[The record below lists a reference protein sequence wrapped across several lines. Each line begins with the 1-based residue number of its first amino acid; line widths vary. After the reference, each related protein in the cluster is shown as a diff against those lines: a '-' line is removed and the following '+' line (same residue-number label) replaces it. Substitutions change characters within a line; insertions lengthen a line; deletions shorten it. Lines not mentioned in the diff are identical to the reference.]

1 MVRILLIVIYALAS
15 ATIGSLAGMMQSL
28 PIGIASG
35 FIAFLLLCQIDGAVL
50 RRRFA
55 RQQKKEIAELESQ
68 CAANIANRE
77 ILLKGEIVKAIDK
90 GDAEAVAQ
98 LEKQLLSD
106 RKTLRAEC
114 EEKKEKVRSSTK
126 RDLN

>member
-1 MVRILLIVIYALAS
+1 MKSSYELAMERLGK
-15 ATIGSLAGMMQSL
+15 GSPTVKLTAE
-28 PIGIASG
+28 
-35 FIAFLLLCQIDGAVL
+35 
-50 RRRFA
+50 
-55 RQQKKEIAELESQ
+55 QKKEIAELESQ

-77 ILLKGEIVKAIDK
+77 ILLKGEIAKAIDK

-114 EEKKEKVRSSTK
+114 EEKKEKVRSSAK
-126 RDLN
+126 